1 MKKTQK
7 IEIKLFLP
15 AEEVKRTGGRVAA
28 VNFLYNAWNESAG
41 LLTAAI
47 QNQAPGD
54 GMTGSNVD
62 LFKSLFPITDN
73 ATLASH
79 FKISPAMVRKYG
91 NQWNLNKNYKV
102 WPARDLAFVMKHYNS
117 MDPEVL
123 GKCLSIPRTRWAVMK
138 KHGELA
144 KLERE
149 DANKISEMLKT
160 QEDDIQTEGSN
171 L

>member
-15 AEEVKRTGGRVAA
+15 ADEVKRTGGRIAA

-41 LLTAAI
+41 LITLAI
-47 QNQAPGD
+47 QNQIQEQGVTGD
-54 GMTGSNVD
+54 NIE

-73 ATLASH
+73 ATLATQFNITKSIVRH
-79 FKISPAMVRKYG
+79 LGFKWSLK
-91 NQWNLNKNYKV
+91 KNYRV
-102 WPARDLAFVMKHYNS
+102 WPLKDEIMVMKHYDTL
-117 MDPEVL
+117 DPESL
-123 GKCLSIPRTRWAVMK
+123 GKRLSIPRSKWAVIK

-144 KLERE
+144 GKERKE
-149 DANKISEMLKT
+149 ENEIITMLKT
-160 QEDDIQTEGSN
+160 DQNDIQTQRSD